1 MTGPIINDETGEEL
15 SDDIKRLIPRDFNH
29 YIDPFCGSMQT
40 FIDLNQE
47 GKLVCPMLSDPDD
60 SLINLYEHVKSMPEE
75 FYYAFEGSYR
85 GRTRGA
91 LLALRKRYKEI
102 RNHRTMEEAVTY
114 LQINILNAI
123 GNNSTGISGIL
134 KRSSTGERNLEFPT
148 ETEIV
153 EFSRMLQKIEIKRG
167 CYEAVRGDLSE
178 NDFLFLNL
186 RKYSSGNNSSSIKI
200 EQEKHF
206 KKFMRDLEKLQ
217 SEHVYIIIKIP
228 SHPKVMKN
236 MCIPENYELSHVLSD
251 KRKKY
256 ELWKNF

>member
-1 MTGPIINDETGEEL
+1 MTGAIIHEEAFEEI
-15 SDDIKRLIPRDFNH
+15 SEDISSLLPEKINH
-29 YIDPFCGSMQT
+29 YIEPICGSMET
-40 FIDLNQE
+40 FINLNLKKQ
-47 GKLVCPMLSDPDD
+47 LPFPVLSDPDN
-60 SLINLYEHVKSMPEE
+60 SLISLYKYVKGMPEE
-75 FYYAFEGSYR
+75 FYHAPENSHR
-85 GRTRGA
+85 GRTKGA
-91 LLALRKRYKEI
+91 LLALRKRYREI
-102 RNHRTMEEAVTY
+102 MNHGTMEEAAIY
-114 LQINILNAI
+114 LQINILNAMRSK
-123 GNNSTGISGIL
+123 NSGIFGIL
-134 KRSSTGERNLEFPT
+134 KDTTSDNKILEFPT

-236 MCIPENYELSHVLSD
+236 MCIPENYELSHVISD